1 MLLWRQLPA
10 WLLRA
15 WPLLALLPIGAFHAI
30 ALHEFQD
37 STQLVNKLMGMS
49 LQVTGGL
56 IILYSVND
64 NLGLFKSKSLVTAFG
79 EWLRAFPLVRKP
91 VVVNLSGAASIAIGG
106 SATLSVGRAASSLE
120 ERIAKLELEIQSV
133 RRELQNAVAEANRQL
148 ESAKE
153 ELGKRISETH
163 RQLNELTQKVERSAV
178 GGIKFQF
185 FGVLLAV
192 YGAVTSVF
200 A

>member
-15 WPLLALLPIGAFHAI
+15 WPLLALFPIGAFHAI
-30 ALHEFQD
+30 ALHEFQGAA
-37 STQLVNKLMGMS
+37 QLVNKLMGMS

-56 IILYSVND
+56 IILCSVND
-64 NLGLFKSKSLVTAFG
+64 NLGLFKSKSLIAVFS
-79 EWLRAFPLVRKP
+79 EWLRAFPLARKP
-91 VVVNLSGAASIAIGG
+91 VVVTFSGAAGIAIGG
-106 SATLSVGRAASSLE
+106 SAALSVGRAASSLE
-120 ERIAKLELEIQSV
+120 ERVAKLEQELQSV

-153 ELGKRISETH
+153 ELGKRIGETH
-163 RQLNELTQKVERSAV
+163 RQLNELNEKVERSAV

-185 FGVLLAV
+185 FGILLAV